1 MESTKVES
9 TENPA
14 LNKAAVIGSGFSI
27 WETYTEQQ
35 LIDRLEEM
43 KGEYAYL
50 QDAIGRAE
58 TELFYR
64 RNTDLKRP

>member
-1 MESTKVES
+1 MAQKINKPQ
-9 TENPA
+9 NPVLRKTA
-14 LNKAAVIGSGFSI
+14 IIGSGFSI
-27 WETYTEQQ
+27 WETMTEQQ

-43 KGEYAYL
+43 NREHAYL

-64 RNTDLKRP
+64 RNPDLKRK

>member
-1 MESTKVES
+1 M
-9 TENPA
+9 
-14 LNKAAVIGSGFSI
+14 
-27 WETYTEQQ
+27 TEQQ

-43 KGEYAYL
+43 KGEHAYL

-64 RNTDLKRP
+64 RSPDLKHPRKK

>member
-1 MESTKVES
+1 MSKKNQAKTLKH
-9 TENPA
+9 T
-14 LNKAAVIGSGFSI
+14 AVIGSGLSI
-27 WETYTEQQ
+27 WETMTEQQ

-43 KGEYAYL
+43 KGEHAYL

-64 RNTDLKRP
+64 RNPDLKSS

>member
-1 MESTKVES
+1 MAQNNNKLQT
-9 TENPA
+9 PA
-14 LNKAAVIGSGFSI
+14 LRKTAVIGSGFSI
-27 WETYTEQQ
+27 WESMTEQQ
-35 LIDRLEEM
+35 LIERIEEM

-64 RNTDLKRP
+64 KNPELKRP

>member
-1 MESTKVES
+1 MAQKIDKPQS
-9 TENPA
+9 PA
-14 LNKAAVIGSGFSI
+14 LCKAAVIGSGFSI
-27 WETYTEQQ
+27 WETMTEQQ
-35 LIDRLEEM
+35 LIERLEEM

-64 RNTDLKRP
+64 RNSDLKRP